1 MGFKALK
8 AYEALMANKDRK
20 DRAAVMVL
28 RGLLARGGDEAVE
41 AAEAAE
47 VVNTRTVDVVTV
59 ADPNVEVTVLASAV
73 VTIHAEDIV
82 VANVVVVTE

>member
-1 MGFKALK
+1 
-8 AYEALMANKDRK
+8 
-20 DRAAVMVL
+20 MVL